1 VSTQS
6 PGAGPSLLRR
16 GTRVL
21 WRFISLHPVPF
32 SAAVAGS
39 ALYALTS
46 VVGADVLG
54 RVTDRVITPSFS
66 AHGHVR
72 ASTVWFYASLV
83 VLVALLRGCGVV
95 SRRYFAAMT
104 ARRSQVTLRGQVTD
118 KYIEVPLEFHR
129 AHPTGELMA
138 HADID
143 VEASTEV
150 VHPLPFSIGL
160 FVLIFFSVIKLLLID
175 PVLTIV
181 GLLLFP
187 SMFLL
192 NRSYTRRVEA
202 PASMVQQRVGEV
214 SSIAHESF
222 DGALAVKT
230 LGLEELERARLSVAA
245 DRLRTERIEVGKLRA
260 FFEPSLDA
268 MPNLGSVAILA
279 FGGWRVSQGAVTP
292 GELVTVMLLFTLLAF
307 PMRVVGFL
315 LEEMP
320 RSVVSMAR
328 VDRILAVLPSV
339 RPARPRSLPAGPLS
353 VTADGI
359 DFAYPGSE
367 LVVHDCTFEVE
378 PGAVV
383 ALVGATGS
391 GKSTLCDLVAGLV
404 APDRGVVKIGGI
416 DAREV
421 APSELRAAVALV
433 FQESFLF
440 ADSVGENI
448 TLGSDASELERRRA
462 AETTQAAGFI
472 HALPYGYG
480 TVVGERGVTLSGG
493 QRQRVAL
500 ARALIRHPRLLILDD
515 ATSAVDPTVEAR
527 ILGALRE
534 ELDMTTVVVA
544 HRLSTIALA
553 DRVLYLR
560 DGHIVATGTH
570 DDLLAIP
577 EYAALVT
584 AYEQEALR

>member
-1 VSTQS
+1 
-6 PGAGPSLLRR
+6 
-16 GTRVL
+16 VL
-21 WRFISLHPVPF
+21 WRFISLHPAPF

-39 ALYALTS
+39 VLYALTS

-54 RVTDRVITPSFS
+54 RVTDHVITPSFS
-66 AHGHVR
+66 ANGHVR
-72 ASTVWFYASLV
+72 ASTVWLYALLV

-230 LGLEELERARLSVAA
+230 LGLEQLERARLSAAA

-328 VDRILAVLPSV
+328 VDRILAVLASI
-339 RPARPRSLPAGPLS
+339 RPAHPRPLPDGPLS
-353 VTADGI
+353 ITVDGI
-359 DFAYPGSE
+359 EFAYPGSE
-367 LVVHDCTFEVE
+367 PVVRDCTFEVE

-391 GKSTLCDLVAGLV
+391 GKSTLCDLVAGLI
-404 APDRGVVKIGGI
+404 APDRGVVKIGGV
-416 DAREV
+416 DARDV
-421 APSELRAAVALV
+421 APPELRAAVALV

-448 TLGSDASELERRRA
+448 TLGSDASEPERRRA
-462 AETTQAAGFI
+462 AEITQAERFI
-472 HALPYGYG
+472 EALPEKYD

-500 ARALIRHPRLLILDD
+500 ARALVRHPRLLILDD

-560 DGHIVATGTH
+560 DGHIVATGRH
-570 DDLLAIP
+570 DELLAIP
-577 EYAALVT
+577 EYSALVT

>member
-1 VSTQS
+1 MSAQT

-16 GTRVL
+16 GVSVL

-39 ALYALTS
+39 VVYAITS
-46 VVGADVLG
+46 VIGAGVLG

-66 AHGHVR
+66 ANGHVR
-72 ASTVWFYASLV
+72 ASTVWFYAGLIV
-83 VLVALLRGCGVV
+83 FVALLRGCGVV

-104 ARRSQVTLRGQVTD
+104 ARRSQVSLRGQVTD

-129 AHPTGELMA
+129 LHPTGELMA

-160 FVLIFFSVIKLLLID
+160 FVLIVFSVVQLLFID
-175 PVLTIV
+175 PVLTLV

-187 SMFLL
+187 SMFVL

-230 LGLEELERARLSVAA
+230 LGLEALERARLEVAA
-245 DRLRTERIEVGKLRA
+245 DRLRTERIAVGKLRA

-292 GELVTVMLLFTLLAF
+292 GQLVTVMLLFTLLAF

-328 VDRILAVLPSV
+328 VDRILAGPSDG
-339 RPARPRSLPAGPLS
+339 PTGAPIPCPPGPLA
-353 VTADGI
+353 VGVEAI
-359 DFAYPGSE
+359 EFAYPGSE
-367 LVVHDCTFEVE
+367 PVVRDCTFDVE

-404 APDRGVVKIGGI
+404 APDRGVVTIGGH
-416 DAREV
+416 R
-421 APSELRAAVALV
+421 RA
-433 FQESFLF
+433 
-440 ADSVGENI
+440 
-448 TLGSDASELERRRA
+448 RRRA
-462 AETTQAAGFI
+462 AGVAGRGR
-472 HALPYGYG
+472 ARVPG
-480 TVVGERGVTLSGG
+480 VVPLR
-493 QRQRVAL
+493 RQR
-500 ARALIRHPRLLILDD
+500 R
-515 ATSAVDPTVEAR
+515 
-527 ILGALRE
+527 
-534 ELDMTTVVVA
+534 
-544 HRLSTIALA
+544 
-553 DRVLYLR
+553 
-560 DGHIVATGTH
+560 
-570 DDLLAIP
+570 
-577 EYAALVT
+577 
-584 AYEQEALR
+584 